1 MAFCKDALDQ
11 SRPIILASI
20 NYRLGALGFL
30 HCPEAAEYLPS
41 NNGYVNAK
49 PIQAPIN
56 RRVSTNQYSPSSVGG
71 AARSRS
77 FIELIS
83 QNRLYDQILAFEWI
97 RAYVAGFGGDPNN
110 VTAIGQSAGAASLS
124 LHNARSRS
132 TPLYQKAINL
142 SGSTTVLVTMTP
154 EEHQHEFLY
163 QAEKLGIDIPGRSI
177 ADVAKDVMNAPI
189 DAIRGLDYSG
199 APCSS
204 SELIPETDWATMRRS
219 RHTRPNT
226 WLESQIFC
234 SSTYDGSLSHLVSKG
249 QERTQLAR
257 IFTAI
262 CRARLKNSQYLLDLY
277 QISEHDDDDAAIE
290 KICHVVTDLGFY
302 GAVISGL
309 LGAAES
315 LQTKSYL
322 LQFDIGNPFTELLEK
337 GRFATH
343 TWDIV
348 SLLGAYDA
356 KLPVDCR
363 QGISEWRQL
372 ALDYCY
378 TGNIRCEDW
387 RPGLQSALLVQKDGI
402 ECLDHSMLV
411 RSRAQKLLDFA
422 ELEGGESGYD
432 LLWENI
438 VRFFLKT
445 GNPRYSHEATDIIE
459 RYG

>member
-1 MAFCKDALDQ
+1 
-11 SRPIILASI
+11 
-20 NYRLGALGFL
+20 
-30 HCPEAAEYLPS
+30 
-41 NNGYVNAK
+41 
-49 PIQAPIN
+49 
-56 RRVSTNQYSPSSVGG
+56 
-71 AARSRS
+71 
-77 FIELIS
+77 
-83 QNRLYDQILAFEWI
+83 
-97 RAYVAGFGGDPNN
+97 
-110 VTAIGQSAGAASLS
+110 
-124 LHNARSRS
+124 
-132 TPLYQKAINL
+132 
-142 SGSTTVLVTMTP
+142 MTP
-154 EEHQHEFLY
+154 EEHQREFLH
-163 QAEKLGIDIPGRSI
+163 QAEKLGIDTHGRPI
-177 ADVAKDVMNAPI
+177 TDVAEDVINAPI

-204 SELIPETDWATMRRS
+204 SELIPEADWATMRRS

-226 WLESQIFC
+226 WLTSQIFC
-234 SSTYDGSLSHLVSKG
+234 SSTYDGSISHLVSKG
-249 QERTQLAR
+249 QERTQLAK

-262 CRARLKNSQYLLDLY
+262 CRARLKNSQCLLDLY
-277 QISEHDDDDAAIE
+277 HISEYDDDDVAIE
-290 KICHVVTDLGFY
+290 KICLVVTDLGFH

-309 LGAAES
+309 LGAAGKS
-315 LQTKSYL
+315 QTKSYL

-356 KLPVDCR
+356 ELPVDCR

-372 ALDYCY
+372 ALNYFY
-378 TGNIRCEDW
+378 TGKVCCEDW
-387 RPGLQSALLVQKDGI
+387 RPELESALLVRKNGI
-402 ECLDHSMLV
+402 ECLDHSMLI

-445 GNPRYSHEATDIIE
+445 GNPRYSHEATDIIN